1 MRDYGKVSPHFWIGR
16 TGKELR
22 QAGPESQLVALYL
35 LTSPHANMIGLY
47 YMPLAFLSHETGL
60 TMEGLRRGLIVPLKP
75 GL

>member
-47 YMPLAFLSHETGL
+47 YMPLTFLSHETG
-60 TMEGLRRGLIVPLKP
+60 
-75 GL
+75 